1 MTGIARGN
9 QCKGDNVML
18 GAAIDKAIQEDIAFK

>member
-18 GAAIDKAIQEDIAFK
+18 GAAIDSSKQPLTK